1 MQIAS
6 GEHKSHLL
14 LLHQL
19 GVGAVV
25 DDIAS
30 EDGGGQDGVDILS
43 VDILELSVEDKVVS
57 SRANSHG
64 GLLAEENK
72 GENIAILP
80 VTR

>member
-6 GEHKSHLL
+6 RDRKSHLL

-30 EDGGGQDGVDILS
+30 EDGGGQDGVNLLS
-43 VDILELSVEDKVVS
+43 VDILELSVEDEVVS
-57 SRANSHG
+57 SGAYSHG

-72 GENIAILP
+72 GENVAILSIKY
-80 VTR
+80 

>member
-25 DDIAS
+25 DDITS
-30 EDGGGQDGVDILS
+30 EDGGGQDSVNLLS
-43 VDILELSVEDKVVS
+43 VDILELSVEDEVVS
-57 SRANSHG
+57 SRAYSHG
-64 GLLAEENK
+64 GLFAEENK
-72 GENIAILP
+72 GENVAILLAKC
-80 VTR
+80 